1 MSGDLLTERSL
12 SLQGATQVIIWLK
25 TIAIYVLKKE
35 MVGSQVVQ
43 NLFAS
48 HGVQNLDT
56 KAVARVC
63 DEDII
68 RSEPSVLLL
77 ILHYVP
83 FQVCSANFRLKVYRI
98 LSLS

>member
-1 MSGDLLTERSL
+1 MSGDLLTERLL

-25 TIAIYVLKKE
+25 TIAIYLLKKE

-56 KAVARVC
+56 KAVEKVC

-68 RSEPSVLLL
+68 RLEPSVLSLS
-77 ILHYVP
+77 LHYVP
-83 FQVCSANFRLKVYRI
+83 FQICSANFRLKVYRI